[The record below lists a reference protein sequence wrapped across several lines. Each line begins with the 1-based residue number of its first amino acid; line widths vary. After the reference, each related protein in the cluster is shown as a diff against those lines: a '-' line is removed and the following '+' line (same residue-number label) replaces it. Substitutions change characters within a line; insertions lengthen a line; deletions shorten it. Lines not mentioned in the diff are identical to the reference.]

1 MPQVNELSVFCCSCS
16 LIPQLIVI
24 YPIITFSLSDAIDN
38 MLFFGCRSEHADYFF
53 AREWQAMEVKG
64 RLQLF
69 TAFSR
74 DQEHKVYVQHLLRE
88 QGRLVWEWLGEKKA
102 CVFIAG

>member
-1 MPQVNELSVFCCSCS
+1 
-16 LIPQLIVI
+16 
-24 YPIITFSLSDAIDN
+24 

-53 AREWQAMEVKG
+53 ASEWQAMEAKG

-74 DQEHKVYVQHLLRE
+74 DQEYKVYVQHLLQER
-88 QGRLVWEWLGEKKA
+88 GRLVWEWLRERKA
-102 CVFIAG
+102 WVFIAG